1 MKVQIL
7 VKGRVAN
14 TQIVS
19 IETLTEK
26 PSTRDVKRLA
36 LKAALED
43 GAIQPSDALGATF
56 LIFDVRGNPVF
67 D

>member
-1 MKVQIL
+1 MKIQIL
-7 VKGRVAN
+7 VKGRVVN
-14 TQIVS
+14 TQIIS
-19 IETLTEK
+19 TETLLEK

-56 LIFDVRGNPVF
+56 LIFDVMGNPIP